1 MLSTVSPQAQRRQ
14 AARELSARMER
25 MMRFLLRER
34 AELSRTGMSV
44 LGVLR
49 DHGPCRITDLAT
61 RERVTQPSMTTLVSR
76 LEAQGLVERRS
87 DDEDRRVV
95 NVALTDEGRALQ
107 KRVREARAEA
117 LSRRFEGLDDADL
130 AALTAAL
137 PVLDRIIDHV
147 PADDR

>member
-1 MLSTVSPQAQRRQ
+1 MLSAVSTNARRRQ
-14 AARELSARMER
+14 SARELSTRMER

-34 AELSRTGMSV
+34 VELSRTGMSV

-61 RERVTQPSMTTLVSR
+61 RERVTQPSMTTLISR

-95 NVALTDEGRALQ
+95 NVSLTNEGRALQ
-107 KRVREARAEA
+107 KRVRAARAEA
-117 LSRRFEGLDDADL
+117 LARRFEGLDDADL
-130 AALTAAL
+130 AALAAAL